1 MSTALSKYCVMK
13 NMLVSRDNE
22 TIVWVEHSIGRNK
35 KKDGISRVFTW
46 ENFFLFEMDSNN
58 TVSSQWRGKQILYF
72 ITKKCFSMY
81 VLIYIVSLCISYLF

>member
-35 KKDGISRVFTW
+35 KMDGISRVFTW
-46 ENFFLFEMDSNN
+46 ENLFLFEMDSNN